1 VLLLAFAQGAF
12 AGEGSRLVEAL
23 AAAVANGDAAAI
35 DALQGPGFVDHAPAE
50 GVLPGRPRLSAPYFS
65 LRGAFPDLAIRDPR
79 VFERQDGLVLSYR
92 ITGTQAQPYAGI
104 MNGPRAIRIPGFE
117 AWRLEDGKVVER
129 RLVWDRLLLFRQLTD
144 PVPDPGRFTPAA
156 VTRLAAFAPPIFLES
171 VLVHPRHG
179 LLVTDLLARTVI
191 RVGEDG
197 SKTPF
202 FRLPAGDGPG
212 AGSAMCLAADG
223 DTIYM
228 TVISPDP
235 AVHGV
240 WRLDAAGRGG
250 HFAALPPGTMPN
262 GIARIAPGE
271 LLVADSAGGRLWR
284 IGRDGQASVWLDHP
298 LLRPRP
304 YLGRFPGPNGVQ
316 ARGDFVYVAVSDRGH
331 ILRIPVAADG
341 SAGAPEVLFEDV
353 PADDFAV
360 GDDGSFYFT
369 THPFDGVLKIGAG
382 GERRTIVGPEQGITG
397 PTAAA
402 LGRGADGRRALYVV
416 ADGGLYRHPDHDAI
430 PVQEQ
435 QPGVF
440 RVQIE

>member
-1 VLLLAFAQGAF
+1 
-12 AGEGSRLVEAL
+12 
-23 AAAVANGDAAAI
+23 
-35 DALQGPGFVDHAPAE
+35 
-50 GVLPGRPRLSAPYFS
+50 
-65 LRGAFPDLAIRDPR
+65 
-79 VFERQDGLVLSYR
+79 
-92 ITGTQAQPYAGI
+92 
-104 MNGPRAIRIPGFE
+104 
-117 AWRLEDGKVVER
+117 
-129 RLVWDRLLLFRQLTD
+129 
-144 PVPDPGRFTPAA
+144 
-156 VTRLAAFAPPIFLES
+156 
-171 VLVHPRHG
+171 
-179 LLVTDLLARTVI
+179 
-191 RVGEDG
+191 
-197 SKTPF
+197 
-202 FRLPAGDGPG
+202 
-212 AGSAMCLAADG
+212 
-223 DTIYM
+223 IYM

-284 IGRDGQASVWLDHP
+284 IGPDGQASVWLDHS

-369 THPFDGVLKIGAG
+369 TH
-382 GERRTIVGPEQGITG
+382 
-397 PTAAA
+397 
-402 LGRGADGRRALYVV
+402 
-416 ADGGLYRHPDHDAI
+416 
-430 PVQEQ
+430 
-435 QPGVF
+435 
-440 RVQIE
+440 